1 MNFDITLQEN
11 HTYEAG
17 DIYTN
22 DQGVSWIIIFLHP
35 IQTIQ
40 SGENGGDVINVKRAC
55 CHLPGSSNST
65 IKLPFDQTSDD
76 FRAISFVNG
85 AFELTTNSNKS
96 SYCGLIF
103 PAAKDENDNVTSVTG
118 QLHRAYLLPLK

>member
-17 DIYTN
+17 DVYTN
-22 DQGVSWIIIFLHP
+22 DQGISWLICFIHNSSL
-35 IQTIQ
+35 
-40 SGENGGDVINVKRAC
+40 KAC

-85 AFELTTNSNKS
+85 VFELTTNSNKS
-96 SYCGLIF
+96 NYCGLIF
-103 PAAKDENDNVTSVTG
+103 PASKDENDNVTSVTG
-118 QLHRAYLLPLK
+118 QLHRAYLLQLK